1 MAIIQHGSLSDFA
14 ASIQT
19 EALEARPA
27 LSEFGLKGVS
37 GENARSLPP
46 PRAASTGAPINPLEF
61 PKSAT
66 PRGLALKSLKLSQ
79 GFEGFLQYLFNP
91 ANKVFFLCL
100 AWDLS
105 GAPVIQYPGSV
116 TPVES
121 CLIPMKVGNVREFLG
136 AGVLLFPA
144 RIITAGLAVRIQ
156 LWESDHD
163 ARRFGKT
170 MEEVASAITNSKLS
184 NLLSTISLAT
194 GAPGATVEL
203 VKNAS
208 LELMTLIG
216 KILHANSDDYVDFYE
231 GYFPANGAW
240 SAGTEH
246 YSGQAS
252 EIQLTRLV

>member
-1 MAIIQHGSLSDFA
+1 MGKIRVPSPLPG
-14 ASIQT
+14 AS
-19 EALEARPA
+19 
-27 LSEFGLKGVS
+27 
-37 GENARSLPP
+37 
-46 PRAASTGAPINPLEF
+46 STGASIIPLEF
-61 PKSAT
+61 PQSVT
-66 PRGLALKSLKLSQ
+66 PRGLALKALKLSQ
-79 GFEGFLQYLFNP
+79 GFEGFLQHLFNP
-91 ANKVFFLCL
+91 TNKVFFLCL

-105 GAPVIQYPGSV
+105 GAPVVSYPGSAV
-116 TPVES
+116 PVES
-121 CLIPMKVGNVREFLG
+121 CIIPMKVGNVREFLG

-184 NLLSTISLAT
+184 NLLSMISLAT
-194 GAPGATVEL
+194 GAPGATIAL

-208 LELMTLIG
+208 LELMTLVG
-216 KILHANSDDYVDFYE
+216 KILQANSDDYVDFYE

-246 YSGQAS
+246 YAGHAS
-252 EIQLTRLV
+252 EIHLTRLV